1 MGAWTLGALR
11 SCRFFMCGTPI
22 ARIML
27 TCPAMSHLRGH
38 ETATGRDMER
48 GNPRRGETRAS
59 SYTITIPEDRCIG
72 TTGEALRI
80 GGMLSFLTT
89 ACRADEVIQ
98 ALA

>member
-1 MGAWTLGALR
+1 MKQLQDGIWSAAIHAGVKPEPAA
-11 SCRFFMCGTPI
+11 TP
-22 ARIML
+22 L
-27 TCPAMSHLRGH
+27 PF
-38 ETATGRDMER
+38 
-48 GNPRRGETRAS
+48 
-59 SYTITIPEDRCIG
+59 PEDRCIG

>member
-1 MGAWTLGALR
+1 
-11 SCRFFMCGTPI
+11 
-22 ARIML
+22 
-27 TCPAMSHLRGH
+27 
-38 ETATGRDMER
+38 MER